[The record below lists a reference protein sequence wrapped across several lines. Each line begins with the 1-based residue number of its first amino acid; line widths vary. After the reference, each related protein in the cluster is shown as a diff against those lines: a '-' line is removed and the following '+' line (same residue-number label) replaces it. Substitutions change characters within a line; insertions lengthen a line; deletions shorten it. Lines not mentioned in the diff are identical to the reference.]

1 MQVYLDSLGCRLNE
15 AELASWRIGFR
26 EAGHGIALRVEDAD
40 VAVFNSCAVTQD
52 ASRSSRK
59 STRRLHRL
67 NPAAKIVLTGCYAS
81 LEPEEARGLEGVDL
95 LVPNSDKEQLVA
107 RVLSELPAWEMPVR
121 AESAGDSLDSD
132 LGERSRAFVK
142 VQDGCRHKCTYCIV
156 TRARGEERSRSM
168 EDIAE
173 EVNRMHS
180 AGHAEVVLTGVHLGG
195 YGNDLGVE
203 LTDLVAVLLKD
214 TAIPRIRIGSL
225 EPWRLDER
233 FFALWGRSDR
243 LMPHLHLPLQSGSD
257 SVLKRMGRRCSQDG
271 YSALVNQARSAIPD
285 LHLST
290 DIIVGFPGETEA
302 EFEEGLAFADA
313 MGFGQVH
320 LFSYSPREGTRA
332 ASMGGQ
338 VERATKR
345 ERSRRIHDA
354 AVGWKQRAMTPLV
367 GRTAEVL
374 WERPVEGRDWQ
385 GYTKSYFRVLHPA
398 PAEEWRRGLTSSV
411 RLETLADGTFR
422 ASA

>member
-1 MQVYLDSLGCRLNE
+1 MRVYLDSVGCRLNE
-15 AELASWRIGFR
+15 AELASWRMGFR

-67 NPAAKIVLTGCYAS
+67 NPDAKIVLTGCYAS

-95 LVPNSDKEQLVA
+95 LVSNTDKDRLVQQ
-107 RVLSELPAWEMPVR
+107 VLAELPSWEMPVR
-121 AESAGDSLDSD
+121 AEVLEDESDAELGD
-132 LGERSRAFVK
+132 RSRAFVK

-156 TRARGEERSRSM
+156 TRARGEERSRSIG
-168 EDIAE
+168 DITD
-173 EVNRMHS
+173 EVNRHHA
-180 AGHAEVVLTGVHLGG
+180 AGHAEAVLTGVHLGG

-203 LTDLVAVLLKD
+203 LTDLIEALLRD

-233 FFALWGRSDR
+233 FFALWGRSER

-257 SVLKRMGRRCSQDG
+257 SVLKRMGRRCSQAG
-271 YSALVNQARSAIPD
+271 YAALVDQARSAIPD

-302 EFEEGLAFADA
+302 EFEESLSFSEA

-320 LFSYSPREGTRA
+320 LFSYSPRAGTKA
-332 ASMGGQ
+332 AEMSGQ
-338 VERATKR
+338 RSTEPPSANAHSASTRPRWAGSSGRWLPLLGEKPRSSGSGLSRGATGRATP
-345 ERSRRIHDA
+345 SPTSACCRRQSSGSG
-354 AVGWKQRAMTPLV
+354 VG
-367 GRTAEVL
+367 E
-374 WERPVEGRDWQ
+374 
-385 GYTKSYFRVLHPA
+385 
-398 PAEEWRRGLTSSV
+398 
-411 RLETLADGTFR
+411 
-422 ASA
+422 